1 MLAKTVRRMLNPDF
15 QLQRKCCI
23 HQNYSWYSLL
33 LLLCRKRKVEA
44 LLLFVEG
51 MDEKHSRG
59 EALDLG

>member
-1 MLAKTVRRMLNPDF
+1 MLNPDF

-23 HQNYSWYSLL
+23 HQNYFWYSLL
-33 LLLCRKRKVEA
+33 LLLCCKRKVEA

-51 MDEKHSRG
+51 MDKKHSRG